1 MLDLGDNFPLCYY
14 AGRSKFLA
22 GEAATIETSPIST
35 SLTAGQRRRS
45 QQKLDALQAEFD
57 IRSQKF
63 KQKKKAIAIEAA
75 TAVKFQLEQQLL
87 DEEAKLAYLSDELD
101 KIESALQS

>member
-1 MLDLGDNFPLCYY
+1 M
-14 AGRSKFLA
+14 
-22 GEAATIETSPIST
+22 
-35 SLTAGQRRRS
+35 RS

-57 IRSQKF
+57 IRSEKL
-63 KQKKKAIAIEAA
+63 KQMKKAVAIEAG

-101 KIESALQS
+101 KLESALQS